1 MKTFNVS
8 FFVELKKFYI
18 SFKSFNDILPQLAF
32 NMFLLNYKF
41 SGSRS
46 YNIVPIKKNVTAVGH
61 ADYPL
66 NPVDLFIYLHV
77 YQNTF
82 G

>member
-1 MKTFNVS
+1 
-8 FFVELKKFYI
+8 
-18 SFKSFNDILPQLAF
+18 
-32 NMFLLNYKF
+32 MFLLNYKF